1 MGDVSTN
8 TNQLNTMPEKPIV
21 MNICEAEHIVLRVG
35 VPYLFEADPNCKRC
49 CELRDIYSIDTKT
62 SDC

>member
-1 MGDVSTN
+1 
-8 TNQLNTMPEKPIV
+8 MPEKPIV

-49 CELRDIYSIDTKT
+49 CELRDIYSIDTKHQT
-62 SDC
+62 N